1 MELTVIHDYDCS
13 LGTLVEQFRQPDAV
27 KAKYLAVGAEKV
39 RILQCD
45 DTQDQWRMMTVREVE
60 SAVPGL
66 LKSVVGDR
74 NLLEQSEHW
83 HQMEDGTF
91 HCILAI
97 QIQGV
102 PLTIQGGMILSATDD
117 GSRNTISLTLESKVP
132 FIGKTLAQF
141 AARDSERLMKLEY
154 RYLKQLCQ
162 VA

>member
-1 MELTVIHDYDCS
+1 MELTVTHDYDCP
-13 LGTLVEQFRQPDAV
+13 LETLVAQFREPEAV
-27 KAKYLAVGAEKV
+27 KAKYQAIGADQV

-45 DTQDQWRMMTVREVE
+45 DDDRQWRMMTFRIVE

-74 NLLEQSEHW
+74 NQLEQSEHW
-83 HQMEDGTF
+83 REMEDGSY
-91 HCILAI
+91 HCTLAI
-97 QIQGV
+97 QILGV
-102 PLTIQGGMILSATDD
+102 PLTIQGGMVLSEREE
-117 GSRNTISLTLESKVP
+117 GSRNTIRLTVESKVP

-154 RYLKQLCQ
+154 HYLRQLCQ